1 MGLSKRQWEEAESNG
16 FVSLD
21 KQVCSDCV
29 GDDNYLIDIV
39 DQQGSKGPCSYCGK
53 KNKRVVDYD
62 SIAETITSMI
72 RYDYSRAIDELPY
85 DNESEDGFVEGCAMN
100 SFELFYNLDLGIDS
114 DLEEDIRS
122 NFDDDLWCESDWAG
136 LDPDEYLIHS
146 WRAFCDEIK
155 YRTRFFFLNVIEPGY
170 QGLPIAHILD
180 VIKQTITESGLFS
193 KLPAGTSIHRAR
205 LAENGEDFSC
215 AGELGPPP
223 REKAVASRM
232 SPAGIAHFYGA
243 FDAVTAAAETL
254 PRNSHAARMCLGEW
268 QTTKTLT
275 VIDLTSL
282 PDFPSRYDLDRR
294 SEMDRLSFLNSFIR
308 AIASPIEK
316 DGREHIDYVPSQI
329 VSEYLR
335 TVVRSDDGLPVD
347 GIIFPSSRNHGKCL
361 TLFFDKESCADSGKE
376 TEETA
381 IVLKKSSVK
390 LVGQES
396 DLVIPKMTRGMPI

>member
-1 MGLSKRQWEEAESNG
+1 MGLSERQWEEAESNG
-16 FVSLD
+16 FVSLY
-21 KQVCSDCV
+21 KQVCSDCF
-29 GDDNYLIDIV
+29 GDDKYLINVV
-39 DQQGSKGPCSYCGK
+39 DRRGSRGLCNYCGK

-62 SIAETITSMI
+62 VIAKTITSMI
-72 RYDYSRAIDELPY
+72 RHDYSRAIDELPY
-85 DNESEDGFVEGCAMN
+85 DTESEDGFLEGCAMN
-100 SFELFYNLDLGIDS
+100 SFELFESLDLGIDS

-146 WRAFCDEIK
+146 WRTFCDEIK

-170 QGLPIAHILD
+170 QGLPITHIWD
-180 VIKQTITESGLFS
+180 VVKETITESGLFS

-205 LAENGEDFSC
+205 LAENGEDFSR
-215 AGELGPPP
+215 AAELGPPP

-254 PRNSHAARMCLGEW
+254 PRNSHAARMCFGEW

-275 VIDLTSL
+275 VIDFTTL
-282 PDFPSRYDLDRR
+282 PDFPSRYDFDRR
-294 SEMDRLSFLNSFIR
+294 RERDRLSFLNSFIR
-308 AIASPIEK
+308 AIANPIEK
-316 DGREHIDYVPSQI
+316 DGREHIDYVPNQI

-335 TVVRSDDGLPVD
+335 TVVRSDDGLSVD
-347 GIIFPSSRNHGKCL
+347 GIIFPSSRNLGKCL

-376 TEETA
+376 TEETV

-396 DLVIPKMTRGMPI
+396 DLVIPKMTRGMPR